1 MARCANESHG
11 GAVVN
16 KNEGEKQMTQQPT
29 RPAFEARLNHLRATV
44 WENRKDGATWY
55 TVNVTRRYR
64 DGEQWKD
71 AHSLNG
77 LADIVLARE
86 ALQLAAD
93 FIRSRATTEPATEDE
108 WQP

>member
-1 MARCANESHG
+1 
-11 GAVVN
+11 
-16 KNEGEKQMTQQPT
+16 MTQQQPT

-55 TVNVTRRYR
+55 TLTVTRRYR
-64 DGEQWKD
+64 EGEQWKD

-86 ALQLAAD
+86 ALKLAAE
-93 FIRSRATTEPATEDE
+93 FIRSRTTTEPAAEDE

>member
-1 MARCANESHG
+1 
-11 GAVVN
+11 
-16 KNEGEKQMTQQPT
+16 MTQQPT

-44 WENRKDGATWY
+44 WENRKEGSTWY
-55 TVNVTRRYR
+55 TLTVTRRYR

-86 ALQLAAD
+86 ALKLAAD
-93 FIRSRATTEPATEDE
+93 FIRSRSASDATPEDE
-108 WQP
+108 WQGL